1 MNQKQRKWV
10 STLATVLVIILSQIA
25 EDAKAATAF
34 LVECNAATSVTG
46 RFVWVGVYDYA
57 GQLFQRTFSSHC
69 PPSVS
74 VY

>member
-34 LVECNAATSVTG
+34 LVDATP
-46 RFVWVGVYDYA
+46 RPA
-57 GQLFQRTFSSHC
+57 
-69 PPSVS
+69 
-74 VY
+74 